1 MALASVYTALSVAG
15 IIVDVLLAPHAS
27 FAMPYEPLANEVAY
41 VSRYG
46 PSIRWGVFFQFG
58 SAIPLGIFAAVTGS
72 RLRFLGVRAAGET
85 IAFCGGI
92 AAMLMLMLSALAGWA
107 LSTADITDT
116 AGAVR
121 ALQLLGFAA
130 GGPGFVAPLGLF
142 VAGVSVTS
150 SLHRLIPRWLMW
162 LGILIASASELSTL
176 TLLTWNAAIFIPMG
190 RFISIIWMFCVAA
203 TLPTTLPIHIVGAR
217 GPAISPGTAA

>member
-1 MALASVYTALSVAG
+1 MALAVVYTTLIAAG
-15 IIVDVLLAPHAS
+15 IIVGVLLVPHAS
-27 FAMPYEPLANEVAY
+27 FAMPYESLAKEVAY
-41 VSRYG
+41 VARYG
-46 PSIRWGVFFQFG
+46 PSIRWGAFFQFG

-72 RLRFLGVRAAGET
+72 RLRFLGVRAGET

-121 ALQLLGFAA
+121 ALQLGFAA

-150 SLHRLIPRWLMW
+150 GLHRFIPRWLMW
-162 LGILIASASELSTL
+162 LGILTAGASELSTL

-190 RFISIIWMFCVAA
+190 RFISIIWMFGVAV
-203 TLPTTLPIHIVGAR
+203 TIPTTLPIHAVDA
-217 GPAISPGTAA
+217 

>member
-1 MALASVYTALSVAG
+1 MALTAVYAALTVAA
-15 IIVDVLLAPHAS
+15 IIVGVLLVPHS
-27 FAMPYEPLANEVAY
+27 SLAMPYEPLAKEVAY
-41 VSRYG
+41 VARSGR
-46 PSIRWGVFFQFG
+46 SIRWGAFFQFG
-58 SAIPLGIFAAVTGS
+58 AAIPLGIFAAGTTS

-85 IAFCGGI
+85 IALCGGI

-107 LSTADITDT
+107 LSTSDITDT

-142 VAGVSVTS
+142 VAGVSVTAG
-150 SLHRLIPRWLMW
+150 LHRFIPRWLMW

-176 TLLTWNAAIFIPMG
+176 TLLTWNAAIFLPMG
-190 RFISIIWMFCVAA
+190 RFLSII
-203 TLPTTLPIHIVGAR
+203 
-217 GPAISPGTAA
+217 